1 MPDFMIERW
10 ARYHSWRNSASGR
23 LTLTAFSISEG
34 FKPFLAKVSLLGDY
48 WRPLGAVFS
57 QQIETD

>member
-1 MPDFMIERW
+1 MPDLMIKRW
-10 ARYHSWRNSASGR
+10 GRYHSWRNSASGR
-23 LTLTAFSISEG
+23 LTQSLLAISEG

-48 WRPLGAVFS
+48 WRSLGAVFS